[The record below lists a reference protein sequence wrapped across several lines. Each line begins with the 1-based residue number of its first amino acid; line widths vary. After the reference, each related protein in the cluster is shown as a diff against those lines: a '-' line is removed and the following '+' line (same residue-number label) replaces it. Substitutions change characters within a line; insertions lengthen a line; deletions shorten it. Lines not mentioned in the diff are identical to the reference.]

1 MAQHLKI
8 CLRSFLVSML
18 VEVGLAM
25 SPLYLPTVQAQT
37 PPADPA
43 APAAAAAPAVG
54 GTAQGQDGKTVNPAE
69 SAKQLEAL
77 ADELFLQGMMD
88 AFEYDPRGRRDPF
101 VQPVLD
107 RPVPMGARHG
117 PFLAL
122 QRFDISTLKLIGIIW
137 DVKRPRA
144 MITDPGGKIH
154 IVGPNAKIGPRNGY
168 IAVIREGEIVVV
180 ETVEGEGGRLASSAQ
195 VIKLAK

>member
-1 MAQHLKI
+1 MGRLPNML
-8 CLRSFLVSML
+8 LRCSIVLALSGVMSFVLTLDMPSARGQ
-18 VEVGLAM
+18 E
-25 SPLYLPTVQAQT
+25 
-37 PPADPA
+37 
-43 APAAAAAPAVG
+43 APAASSAES
-54 GTAQGQDGKTVNPAE
+54 QDGKPVSAAE
-69 SAKQLEAL
+69 AAKQLEAL

-107 RPVPMGARHG
+107 RPVPMGAKHG

-122 QRFDISTLKLIGIIW
+122 QRFDIGTLKLVGIIW

-144 MITDPGGKIH
+144 MITDPDGKIH

-180 ETVEGEGGRLASSAQ
+180 ETVEGDGGRLASSAQ

>member
-1 MAQHLKI
+1 MARH
-8 CLRSFLVSML
+8 SNFLLHGSRFLIFSGMISATIL
-18 VEVGLAM
+18 LILSLANA
-25 SPLYLPTVQAQT
+25 QAQGT

-43 APAAAAAPAVG
+43 AAGSA
-54 GTAQGQDGKTVNPAE
+54 GQEVKPVSPVEAT
-69 SAKQLEAL
+69 KQLEAL
-77 ADELFLQGMMD
+77 SDELFLQGMMD

-107 RPVPMGARHG
+107 RPVSMGAKHG

-144 MITDPGGKIH
+144 MITDPNGKIH
-154 IVGPNAKIGPRNGY
+154 IVGPNAKVGPRNGY

-180 ETVEGEGGRLASSAQ
+180 ETVEGDGGRLASSAQ
-195 VIKLAK
+195 VIKIAK

>member
-1 MAQHLKI
+1 ML
-8 CLRSFLVSML
+8 LRRSLV
-18 VEVGLAM
+18 LALPGM
-25 SPLYLPTVQAQT
+25 ILLLQTLNSPEAQAQAA
-37 PPADPA
+37 ADPA
-43 APAAAAAPAVG
+43 APAAAPAAGAG
-54 GTAQGQDGKTVNPAE
+54 ETVSAAE
-69 SAKQLEAL
+69 AAKQLEAL
-77 ADELFLQGMMD
+77 TDELFLQGMMD

-107 RPVPMGARHG
+107 RPVPMGAKHG

-122 QRFDISTLKLIGIIW
+122 QRFDINTLKLVGIIW

-144 MITDPGGKIH
+144 MITDPAGKIH

>member
-1 MAQHLKI
+1 MAQHPKI
-8 CLRSFLVSML
+8 LLESLLLSALIGICS
-18 VEVGLAM
+18 AHAQD
-25 SPLYLPTVQAQT
+25 PT
-37 PPADPA
+37 DPA
-43 APAAAAAPAVG
+43 ATTAPPAAAA
-54 GTAQGQDGKTVNPAE
+54 TAGQDGKPVNPAE
-69 SAKQLEAL
+69 STKQLEAL

-88 AFEYDPRGRRDPF
+88 AFEYAPRERRDPF

-107 RPVPMGARHG
+107 RPVPMGAKHG

-122 QRFDISTLKLIGIIW
+122 QRFDIGTLKLVGIIW

-144 MITDPGGKIH
+144 MITDPSGKIH
-154 IVGPNAKIGPRNGY
+154 IVGPHAKIGPRNGY